1 MGTVVSIH
9 RVATR
14 DAPAVALERAT
25 FVADVGLE
33 GDWRAWKGGPRQIT
47 LIEAEALEAVATALG
62 LVAVPPGGSRRQVVV
77 RGIALNATVGRYL
90 RVGPLLVKVEDRC
103 DPCRNMEAK
112 IGPGARAAMAT
123 RGGVCGRIVEGGV
136 LSPGDPVSMGD

>member
-1 MGTVVSIH
+1 VGNVVSIH

-25 FVADVGLE
+25 FVADLGLE
-33 GDWRAWKGGPRQIT
+33 GDWRAWKGASRQVT
-47 LIEAEALEAVATALG
+47 LIEAEALEAVAAALG
-62 LVAVPPGGSRRQVVV
+62 LAAVPAGASRRQVVV

-90 RVGPLLVKVEDRC
+90 RVGPLLVKIEDLC
-103 DPCRNMEAK
+103 DPCRNMEEK

-123 RGGVCGRIVEGGV
+123 RGGVCGRILEGGV
-136 LSPGDPVSMGD
+136 LSPGDSVSPRD